1 MIRIHRSLFL
11 LSALAL
17 GSLVW
22 SAAPAFA
29 ETAPPASA
37 PGDGGSEDL
46 AKKLANPVASLIS
59 VPFQSNWD
67 FGAGPGDDGW
77 RYTLNVQPVIPITLN
92 SDWNVISRTILPVV
106 YQDDVIP
113 GEGDQFGLGDTLQSF
128 FFSPAAKGP
137 LGLIWGVGPALFL
150 PTATD
155 TYFKSEKWGA
165 GPTVVGLLQEGPW
178 TIGVLAN
185 HVWSYAGEDDRT
197 KIDATFMQPFINY
210 TTKTATG
217 FILNTESTY
226 DWEGEEW
233 TVPINFG
240 VTQILKLGGMPVQ
253 FGLQGRYYADRPDGG
268 PDWGFRIPI
277 VFLFPR

>member
-1 MIRIHRSLFL
+1 MIRIHRWL
-11 LSALAL
+11 LVVSALAL
-17 GSLVW
+17 GALV
-22 SAAPAFA
+22 SSDLPALA
-29 ETAPPASA
+29 ETTAAAS
-37 PGDGGSEDL
+37 GSGGENSEEL
-46 AKKLANPVASLIS
+46 AKKLANPIASLIS

-67 FGAGPGDDGW
+67 FGSGPGDDGW

-92 SDWNVISRTILPVV
+92 ADWNLISRTILPVI

-113 GEGDQFGLGDTLQSF
+113 GEGDQFGLGDTLQSL
-128 FFSPAAKGP
+128 FFSPVAKGP
-137 LGLIWGVGPALFL
+137 FGLIWGVGPALLL

-165 GPTVVGLLQEGPW
+165 GPTAVGLLQEGPW
-178 TIGVLAN
+178 TFGMLAN
-185 HVWSYAGEDDRT
+185 HIWSYAGEDDRT
-197 KIDATFMQPFINY
+197 KIDQTFLQPFATY
-210 TTKTATG
+210 TMRTATG
-217 FILNTESTY
+217 FVLNTESTY

-277 VFLFPR
+277 VFLFPK

>member
-1 MIRIHRSLFL
+1 MTRFRRSLLVLAALVLGAAVPFDRG
-11 LSALAL
+11 ALAEP
-17 GSLVW
+17 
-22 SAAPAFA
+22 AAPNAGA
-29 ETAPPASA
+29 GT
-37 PGDGGSEDL
+37 DSEQL
-46 AKKLANPVASLIS
+46 ANKLANPVASLIS
-59 VPFQSNWD
+59 VPFQNNWD

-77 RYTLNVQPVIPITLN
+77 RYTLNIQPVIPITLN
-92 SDWNVISRTILPVV
+92 ATWNIISRTILPVI

-113 GEGDQFGLGDTLQSF
+113 GQGDQFGLGDTLQSF
-128 FFSPAAKGP
+128 FLSPAAKGP
-137 LGLIWGVGPALFL
+137 LGLIWGVGPALYL

-165 GPTVVGLLQEGPW
+165 GPTVVALWQESPW

-197 KIDATFMQPFINY
+197 DIDQTFMQPFVNY
-210 TTKTATG
+210 TMRTATG
-217 FILNTESTY
+217 FIVNTESTY

-240 VTQILKLGGMPVQ
+240 VTQILKLGRLPIQ
-253 FGLQGRYYADRPDGG
+253 IGLQGRYYADRPDGG

-277 VFLFPR
+277 VFLFPK